1 MIKKLTVVVA
11 LLTVGFLSSSVAQ
24 TTYSL
29 KSYKV
34 VVKGSSNVHDWTAE
48 VKKMGI
54 TSSFNVTDGA
64 LVGINTTNVDIDVAT
79 LKASEGSI
87 MDGKMRDAL
96 NAEKFPKI
104 TFSMSNATF
113 PTSSATEFTS
123 TVTGNLTISGTTV
136 KVSLPVKVRTL
147 ANGEIEISGAQK
159 FKMTSFKITPP
170 TAMFGAMKTADDI
183 TINYLVTLKKG

>member
-1 MIKKLTVVVA
+1 MIKKFTVIVA
-11 LLTVGFLSSSVAQ
+11 LLTAGLFSNSVAQ
-24 TTYSL
+24 TTYNL
-29 KSYKV
+29 KNYKV
-34 VVKGSSNVHDWTAE
+34 VVKGSSNLHDWTAE

-54 TSSFNVTDGA
+54 TSSFNVTEGA

-96 NAEKFPKI
+96 NVDKFPKI
-104 TFSMSNATF
+104 TFSMSNVTF
-113 PTSSATEFTS
+113 PTSSTTEFST
-123 TVTGNLTISGTTV
+123 TVTGTLTVSGTPL
-136 KVSLPVKVRTL
+136 KVTLPVKVRTL

-159 FKMTSFKITPP
+159 FKMTSFKVTPP

-183 TINYLVTLKKG
+183 TISYLVTLKKG